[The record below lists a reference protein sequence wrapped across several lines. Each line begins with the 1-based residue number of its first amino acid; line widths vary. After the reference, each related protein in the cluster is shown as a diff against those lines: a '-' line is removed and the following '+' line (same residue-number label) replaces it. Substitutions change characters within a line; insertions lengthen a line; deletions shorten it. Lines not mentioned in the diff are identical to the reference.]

1 MRALIPS
8 LLALFVLQG
17 CAKLTP
23 PTGFLEVESSR
34 RELKA
39 VAADESLYWTRTFD
53 VPKGSDLA
61 FWSEALENELVA
73 ERGHVVL
80 DKKKTTVGGAE
91 AIELTIEG
99 SFGGEAKRYWM
110 LFFLEPGGQSK
121 VRTVEYIADKV
132 AFDKH
137 LAAVRVAAGVG
148 S

>member
-1 MRALIPS
+1 MRALIPF
-8 LLALFVLQG
+8 LLALLALQG

-23 PTGFLEVESSR
+23 PAGFLEVESSR

-53 VPKGSDLA
+53 VPKDSDLA

-80 DKKKTTVGGAE
+80 DKKKTTVGGID

-99 SFGGEAKRYWM
+99 TFGGEAKRYWM
-110 LFFLEPGGQSK
+110 VFFLEAGRRPK
-121 VRTVEYIADKV
+121 VVTIEYIADKA
-132 AFDKH
+132 AFEKH
-137 LAAVRVAAGVG
+137 LAAVRTAAGIG
-148 S
+148 T